1 MKSSLTRFNF
11 LTASAYAR
19 CPSTTIRG
27 RQRLRWRNV
36 MLWWYHA
43 RLLWG
48 HHWFSPCW
56 ILPTWRIRFGHAPK
70 SPARELS
77 SFSSSAKQTSKA
89 YKWPL
94 LTTGTPSKL
103 LNTKQSNSSSSFSFS
118 SAICTGETKQRHQN
132 THTRGVSVHSELWIS
147 SASCTVH
154 SKRGIYTLRNGTEIR
169 GICCCCC
176 WTAVCR
182 NSKTQI
188 STNLCFAHDSFV
200 IVDFA

>member
-1 MKSSLTRFNF
+1 
-11 LTASAYAR
+11 
-19 CPSTTIRG
+19 
-27 RQRLRWRNV
+27 
-36 MLWWYHA
+36 
-43 RLLWG
+43 
-48 HHWFSPCW
+48 
-56 ILPTWRIRFGHAPK
+56 
-70 SPARELS
+70 
-77 SFSSSAKQTSKA
+77 
-89 YKWPL
+89 
-94 LTTGTPSKL
+94 
-103 LNTKQSNSSSSFSFS
+103 
-118 SAICTGETKQRHQN
+118 
-132 THTRGVSVHSELWIS
+132 VSVHSELWIS